1 MNTQLIKTLAQII
14 KSLSQEERNLLETE
28 LKYQNDWET
37 IKQRIIKRNQTRK
50 QQFEIQN
57 LDLSIDDIFEQMR
70 EERSEQ
76 LIEACFPDILKE
88 DKNDQ

>member
-14 KSLSQEERNLLETE
+14 KSLSQEERNLLENE
-28 LKYQNDWET
+28 LKTQDDWET
-37 IKQRIIKRNQTRK
+37 IKQRIVKRTQIRK
-50 QQFEIQN
+50 QEFEKPKSE
-57 LDLSIDDIFEQMR
+57 LSIDDIFEQMR

-76 LIEACFPDILKE
+76 LIQACFPNIYNK